1 MARRV
6 PGVKLRRASRTA
18 GRPFEAGAA
27 FGDDSPAIYDADTD
41 VVSMMCSTAEK
52 APKKGHRG
60 AVVACALWKVVY
72 KILDG
77 VIGGKSGK
85 TL

>member
-6 PGVKLRRASRTA
+6 PGGNLRRASRTA
-18 GRPFEAGAA
+18 GRPFEAGTAL
-27 FGDDSPAIYDADTD
+27 GDDSPAIYDADTD

-52 APKKGHRG
+52 APKKGHSG

-72 KILDG
+72 KIYDDA
-77 VIGGKSGK
+77 ISEKTGK

>member
-18 GRPFEAGAA
+18 GRPFEAGTA
-27 FGDDSPAIYDADTD
+27 FGDDPPAIYDADTD

-52 APKKGHRG
+52 APKKGHSG

-72 KILDG
+72 KISDDA
-77 VIGGKSGK
+77 VSEKTGK